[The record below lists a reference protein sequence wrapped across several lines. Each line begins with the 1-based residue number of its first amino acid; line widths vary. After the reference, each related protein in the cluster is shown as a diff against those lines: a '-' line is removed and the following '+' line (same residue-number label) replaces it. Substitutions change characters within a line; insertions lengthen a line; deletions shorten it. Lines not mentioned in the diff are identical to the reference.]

1 MKGKKKGV
9 AKEKLKALTQKLVSV
24 KEEDIPI
31 QAPSTAEIQKLINH
45 YQNGQYGYAETLA
58 ISITEQFPD
67 HQFSWKVL
75 GAVLIQ
81 TGRISESLVANQK
94 SIKLTPQ
101 DAEAHNNL
109 GNTLKELGRL
119 EEAEASYTQ
128 AIALKPDYAEAHSN
142 LGITLKELGR
152 LEEAEAS
159 YTQAIALKPDYAN
172 AYNNLGNTLLEIGR
186 LEEAEASY
194 TQAIALKPDYA
205 EAHSNLGV
213 TLKRLGRLDEAEAS
227 LRQAITLKPD
237 YAEAYNNL
245 GNMHQELDRF
255 DESEASLRQ
264 AITLKPDFAEAHSS
278 LGVTLKRLGRL
289 DEAEASL
296 RQAITLKPDYIKA
309 HINLLKYL
317 YLLDKESLFV
327 AELDY
332 LINQDE
338 ANAVTGS
345 LTCRSELKYGLEKPN
360 LFCREPLKYVLHI
373 DLNSQYDFEEIFVEK
388 ARSILNENK
397 ISNRKQSLL
406 VNGYQTSGNLFDI
419 ENSFT
424 EKIQKAIRLEIEKYR
439 INFKNSEEGL
449 IKKWPTEYSLY
460 GWLISMKSGG
470 ELQPHI
476 HDLGWLSGSIYI
488 NVPLKSKADS
498 GNLVVSLG
506 EEKDATDTRMNVEKI
521 INVVTGS
528 LVLFPGSLTHY
539 TIPFEAEEERIV
551 LAFDVMI
558 AAKEP

>member
-1 MKGKKKGV
+1 MK
-9 AKEKLKALTQKLVSV
+9 
-24 KEEDIPI
+24 DIPI
-31 QAPSTAEIQKLINH
+31 QAPSQAEIQKLINL
-45 YQNGQYGYAETLA
+45 YQNGQYGDAETLA

-128 AIALKPDYAEAHSN
+128 AIALKPDYAEA
-142 LGITLKELGR
+142 
-152 LEEAEAS
+152 
-159 YTQAIALKPDYAN
+159 
-172 AYNNLGNTLLEIGR
+172 
-186 LEEAEASY
+186 
-194 TQAIALKPDYA
+194 
-205 EAHSNLGV
+205 
-213 TLKRLGRLDEAEAS
+213 
-227 LRQAITLKPD
+227 
-237 YAEAYNNL
+237 YNNL

-264 AITLKPDFAEAHSS
+264 AITLKPD
-278 LGVTLKRLGRL
+278 
-289 DEAEASL
+289 
-296 RQAITLKPDYIKA
+296 YIKA
-309 HINLLKYL
+309 HIILLTYL
-317 YLLDKESLFV
+317 YFLDKESLFV

-476 HDLGWLSGSIYI
+476 HDLSWLSGSIYI

>member
-1 MKGKKKGV
+1 
-9 AKEKLKALTQKLVSV
+9 
-24 KEEDIPI
+24 
-31 QAPSTAEIQKLINH
+31 
-45 YQNGQYGYAETLA
+45 
-58 ISITEQFPD
+58 
-67 HQFSWKVL
+67 
-75 GAVLIQ
+75 
-81 TGRISESLVANQK
+81 
-94 SIKLTPQ
+94 
-101 DAEAHNNL
+101 
-109 GNTLKELGRL
+109 
-119 EEAEASYTQ
+119 
-128 AIALKPDYAEAHSN
+128 
-142 LGITLKELGR
+142 
-152 LEEAEAS
+152 
-159 YTQAIALKPDYAN
+159 
-172 AYNNLGNTLLEIGR
+172 
-186 LEEAEASY
+186 
-194 TQAIALKPDYA
+194 
-205 EAHSNLGV
+205 
-213 TLKRLGRLDEAEAS
+213 
-227 LRQAITLKPD
+227 
-237 YAEAYNNL
+237 
-245 GNMHQELDRF
+245 MHQELDRF
-255 DESEASLRQ
+255 DESEASFRQ
-264 AITLKPDFAEAHSS
+264 AITLKPDYAEAHCS
-278 LGVTLKRLGRL
+278 LGVTLNRLDRL

-551 LAFDVMI
+551 LAFDVVP
-558 AAKEP
+558 A